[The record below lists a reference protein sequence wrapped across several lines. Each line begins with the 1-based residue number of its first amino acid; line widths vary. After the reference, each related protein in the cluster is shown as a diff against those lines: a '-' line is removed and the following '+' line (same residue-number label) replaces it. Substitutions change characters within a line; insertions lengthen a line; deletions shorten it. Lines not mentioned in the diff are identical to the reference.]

1 MSDTGPAEPTEPVD
15 ATGPTGPA
23 EPTEPVD
30 ATGPAEPVDAT
41 GPAEPAEPAEPVDAT
56 GPTGPAET
64 GIATMEELMVNHG
77 AIVAQEA
84 DSARLVP
91 LVNPIPFIATM
102 EELMASHGV
111 IVAKESADR
120 ARLAPL
126 LNPTRE
132 SYRPQLFAWASAGFP
147 GIYVVQSFTFTPP
160 SVCSDG
166 VVRDVVGY
174 TWYLLGVE
182 IGGVLATIQSMLTG
196 IVVSYSFQGNMLRIH
211 VSRA

>member
-23 EPTEPVD
+23 EPT
-30 ATGPAEPVDAT
+30 
-41 GPAEPAEPAEPVDAT
+41 EPVDAT

-91 LVNPIPFIATM
+91 LVNPTPFIATM

-166 VVRDVVGY
+166 VVRDVVDY

>member
-1 MSDTGPAEPTEPVD
+1 MSDTGPTGPVEPTEPVD

-23 EPTEPVD
+23 EPI
-30 ATGPAEPVDAT
+30 
-41 GPAEPAEPAEPVDAT
+41 DAT
-56 GPTGPAET
+56 GPTGPT
-64 GIATMEELMVNHG
+64 GPEEPAPAPAPAPAPVIATM
-77 AIVAQEA
+77 
-84 DSARLVP
+84 D
-91 LVNPIPFIATM
+91 
-102 EELMASHGV
+102 ELMASHSV
-111 IVAKESADR
+111 LVAKEAADR
-120 ARLAPL
+120 ATLSPL
-126 LNPTRE
+126 VNPTRE

-166 VVRDVVGY
+166 VVRDAVGY

-196 IVVSYSFQGNMLRIH
+196 IVVSYSFQGNTLRIH

>member
-1 MSDTGPAEPTEPVD
+1 MSYTGPTGPTEPTETVD
-15 ATGPTGPA
+15 ATGPTGP
-23 EPTEPVD
+23 
-30 ATGPAEPVDAT
+30 TGPEETAIV
-41 GPAEPAEPAEPVDAT
+41 PAEPAPAPAPAPAPTPAPV
-56 GPTGPAET
+56 
-64 GIATMEELMVNHG
+64 IATM
-77 AIVAQEA
+77 
-84 DSARLVP
+84 D
-91 LVNPIPFIATM
+91 
-102 EELMASHGV
+102 ELMASHAV
-111 IVAKESADR
+111 LVAKEAADR
-120 ARLAPL
+120 ATLSPL

-196 IVVSYSFQGNMLRIH
+196 IVVSYSFAGNTLRIH
-211 VSRA
+211 VSRS

>member
-1 MSDTGPAEPTEPVD
+1 MDATEPE
-15 ATGPTGPA
+15 T
-23 EPTEPVD
+23 
-30 ATGPAEPVDAT
+30 
-41 GPAEPAEPAEPVDAT
+41 T

-64 GIATMEELMVNHG
+64 TETTETTGPTGPAETTETTETTGPTGPEETAIVPAEPTPVIATMDELM
-77 AIVAQEA
+77 
-84 DSARLVP
+84 S
-91 LVNPIPFIATM
+91 
-102 EELMASHGV
+102 SHAA
-111 IVAKESADR
+111 IVAKEAADR
-120 ARLAPL
+120 ATLTPL
-126 LNPTRE
+126 VSPTRE

-196 IVVSYSFQGNMLRIH
+196 IVVSYSFQGNTLRIH
-211 VSRA
+211 VSKA

>member
-1 MSDTGPAEPTEPVD
+1 MDATEPE
-15 ATGPTGPA
+15 T
-23 EPTEPVD
+23 
-30 ATGPAEPVDAT
+30 
-41 GPAEPAEPAEPVDAT
+41 T

-64 GIATMEELMVNHG
+64 TETTETTGPTGPEETAIVPAEPTPVIATMDELMSSHA
-77 AIVAQEA
+77 AIVSQEA
-84 DSARLVP
+84 
-91 LVNPIPFIATM
+91 T
-102 EELMASHGV
+102 
-111 IVAKESADR
+111 DR
-120 ARLAPL
+120 ATLSPL

-166 VVRDVVGY
+166 VVRDAVGY

-196 IVVSYSFQGNMLRIH
+196 IVVSYSFAGNTLRIH

>member
-1 MSDTGPAEPTEPVD
+1 MSDTGPTGPTEPTEPTEPVD
-15 ATGPTGPA
+15 ATGPTGPV

-30 ATGPAEPVDAT
+30 ATGPT
-41 GPAEPAEPAEPVDAT
+41 GPEEPAPAPAPAPAPV
-56 GPTGPAET
+56 
-64 GIATMEELMVNHG
+64 IATM
-77 AIVAQEA
+77 
-84 DSARLVP
+84 D
-91 LVNPIPFIATM
+91 
-102 EELMASHGV
+102 ELMASHSV
-111 IVAKESADR
+111 LVAKEAADR
-120 ARLAPL
+120 ATLSPL

-166 VVRDVVGY
+166 VVRDAVGY

-196 IVVSYSFQGNMLRIH
+196 IVVSYSFQGNTLRIH
-211 VSRA
+211 VSKA